1 MFVWIWFTVFS
12 MVYSLL
18 FVIVYQNRPD
28 FIQGQDTP
36 DNIINSISTIVFL
49 C

>member
-1 MFVWIWFTVFS
+1 MFIWIWIAVFS
-12 MVYSLL
+12 GL
-18 FVIVYQNRPD
+18 FPVFVTVYQNRPD

-36 DNIINSISTIVFL
+36 DNIINSISIIVFL